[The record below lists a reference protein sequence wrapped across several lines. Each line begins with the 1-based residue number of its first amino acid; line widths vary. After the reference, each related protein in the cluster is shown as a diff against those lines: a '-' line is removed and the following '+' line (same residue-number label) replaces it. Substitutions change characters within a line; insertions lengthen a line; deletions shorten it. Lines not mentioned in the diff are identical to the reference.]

1 VIRFIN
7 NCLRLFFIARTLA
20 RHDAL
25 FLLDN
30 LERAPFYVK
39 LLRFILPVF
48 AIGASKNKGLREG
61 QRLANALQDLG
72 PSFIKLGQA
81 ISVRSD
87 LLGEEIAQDLGN
99 LRDRL
104 PPFPFEQAKETIEY
118 EMEKSLEQL
127 YIEFDPEPV
136 AAASIAQVHFA
147 KVKDIV
153 SVPTEDDEN
162 ATVEVERLVAV
173 KILRPGIEKAF
184 EVDLQLFFWLARLAE
199 RYQPNFR
206 RLRLTKIVET
216 MADSVE
222 LEMDLRMEA
231 AAASEMAENFAEDPD
246 FNVPEIDWQR
256 TARRVMTQ
264 SRVDGIK
271 ISNKE
276 ALIEAGHDLDALA
289 ANVIRVFLHQVL
301 RDGFFHADMHHG
313 NLFVSKNGELV
324 AVDFGIMGRMS
335 RETRLFMAEMLYAF
349 LIGDYRRAAEVH
361 FEAGYV
367 PPHKSLDSFTQAC
380 RSIGEPIL
388 GRPVNEISI
397 ARLLVQLFQ
406 ITETFEMETQ
416 PQLLLLQKTMV
427 TAEGVAQSLNTK
439 INFWEVAQ
447 PTVEHWMRENMGA
460 EAQAAQVV
468 NDGLALLK
476 KIPSIVNRADKILCD
491 LELQDKLANEQANDV
506 SEEEHRLF
514 RIKGAYL
521 VTGAILGAFTGYLLM
536 LAL

>member
-1 VIRFIN
+1 MIRIIN
-7 NCLRLFFIARTLA
+7 NCRRLIFIARTLA

-25 FLLDN
+25 FLLDD
-30 LERAPFYVK
+30 LAHAPFYVK
-39 LLRFILPVF
+39 LFRFVLPFF
-48 AIGASKNKGLREG
+48 AVGATKNKGLREG

-81 ISVRSD
+81 LSVRSD
-87 LLGEEIAQDLGN
+87 LLGEEVSQDLGN
-99 LRDRL
+99 LRDKL
-104 PPFPFEQAKETIEY
+104 PPFSFEKAKETIEY
-118 EMEKSLEQL
+118 ELETNLEEL
-127 YIEFDPEPV
+127 YTDFDPEPV

-147 KVKDIV
+147 KIREVV
-153 SVPTEDDEN
+153 PAPTEEDPE
-162 ATVEVERLVAV
+162 ATTEVVRQVAV
-173 KILRPGIEKAF
+173 KILRPDIEKAF
-184 EVDLQLFFWLARLAE
+184 EKDLQLFFWLARLAE
-199 RYQPNFR
+199 RYQPGFR

-231 AAASEMAENFAEDPD
+231 AAASEMAENFADDPD
-246 FNVPEIDWQR
+246 FGVPEIDWQR

-264 SRVDGIK
+264 SRVEGIS
-271 ISNKE
+271 ISNKG
-276 ALIEAGHDLDALA
+276 ALIDAGHDLDALA

-313 NLFVSKNGELV
+313 NLFVSDGGKLV

-349 LIGDYRRAAEVH
+349 LVGDYRRAAEVH

-367 PPHKSLDSFTQAC
+367 PPHKSLDSFAQAC

-447 PTVEHWMRENMGA
+447 PTVEHWMRENMGV
-460 EAQAAQVV
+460 EAQAAQIV
-468 NDGLALLK
+468 NEGLALLK
-476 KIPSIVNRADKILCD
+476 KIPSIVNRADKILEE
-491 LELQDKLANEQANDV
+491 LEARDDVGNGPAHEVAEDEYRLA
-506 SEEEHRLF
+506 
-514 RIKGAYL
+514 RIKGVYM
-521 VTGAILGAFTGYLLM
+521 VTGAVLGAFAGYLLM